1 MARESKRGKIM
12 KGLLGHAKRKLKVCE
27 KLVSTKSS
35 LREAQA
41 PIPAFAFL
49 FGRWRPR
56 GP

>member
-1 MARESKRGKIM
+1 MARESKRGKIT